1 MYGSNYINQDEGYG
15 SGIDNGSFNY
25 QKPSSLEQ
33 LVFGTNH
40 SNDTHIP
47 SVGCCEYHR
56 VKN

>member
-1 MYGSNYINQDEGYG
+1 MYGSNYNNQDEGYMRG
-15 SGIDNGSFNY
+15 RDNDSFNY

-33 LVFGTNH
+33 LIFGANH